1 MSPPPPSSP
10 WWRSRR
16 RCCKKSDE
24 GKPKRK
30 FFFLLRRCHVHA
42 FFMTKM
48 TLAQESRVSSLA
60 RAPSRAH
67 TVWSVNDGL
76 SGNLLETSGNRPQ
89 RFLASSRI
97 STIEKKFLKQELYIK
112 NLETC
117 WKPAGNLR
125 NRPVS
130 GGFQRFSD
138 IPSLTDHTVH
148 TKRGNPLP
156 AFLLLLRQRL
166 VNDHEFTT
174 AMQSNCVVVAA
185 ALDATTHRRR
195 RRRRRHQAATSA
207 ATTCRRHRCRRH
219 QATTQDG
226 CGARWRA

>member
-1 MSPPPPSSP
+1 M
-10 WWRSRR
+10 
-16 RCCKKSDE
+16 
-24 GKPKRK
+24 
-30 FFFLLRRCHVHA
+30 
-42 FFMTKM
+42 
-48 TLAQESRVSSLA
+48 
-60 RAPSRAH
+60 
-67 TVWSVNDGL
+67 WSVNDGL

-97 STIEKKFLKQELYIK
+97 STIEKNFLKQELYIK

-117 WKPAGNLR
+117 WKPAGHLR

-130 GGFQRFSD
+130 GGFKRFSD

-185 ALDATTHRRR
+185 ALDATTR

-207 ATTCRRHRCRRH
+207 ANTRRRRRRRPSGH
-219 QATTQDG
+219 HT
-226 CGARWRA
+226 RWMWCPLASIIFTV

>member
-112 NLETC
+112 NLETSR
-117 WKPAGNLR
+117 KPPQPASFRRFPEVFGHSIIDGPHGTYKTR
-125 NRPVS
+125 KSSSCFSFAFTATISQRP
-130 GGFQRFSD
+130 
-138 IPSLTDHTVH
+138 
-148 TKRGNPLP
+148 
-156 AFLLLLRQRL
+156 
-166 VNDHEFTT
+166 
-174 AMQSNCVVVAA
+174 
-185 ALDATTHRRR
+185 
-195 RRRRRHQAATSA
+195 
-207 ATTCRRHRCRRH
+207 
-219 QATTQDG
+219 
-226 CGARWRA
+226 